1 MNQEQNIN
9 NSSNQF
15 NSNKQNRYLTNEDT
29 AEKSNTSGGSS
40 GGYGGKT
47 AFHFEASDSD
57 ASEESLRRP
66 RSQTYMDAINLID
79 MLSSNDEEIIE
90 RLKERVDEDV
100 LEEFEGMSVEEI
112 LEEIRLSIQEELETK
127 EIPEENNLEGVISK
141 CYIGGC
147 YVHSIS
153 PDGNI
158 IEHYTEHGNDIPDV
172 LAPGRTLYKKIGGKC
187 SCIEVYTNCCRI
199 IATDGSVETVR
210 NKEI

>member
-1 MNQEQNIN
+1 MNQEQNKN

-15 NSNKQNRYLTNEDT
+15 NSNKQSRYLTNENT
-29 AEKSNTSGGSS
+29 AEESSTLGSSS

-47 AFHFEASDSD
+47 SFRFEAADTD

-66 RSQTYMDAINLID
+66 RSQTYMDAINMID
-79 MLSSNDEEIIE
+79 MLSSNDEDIIE
-90 RLKERVDEDV
+90 RLKERVDEEL
-100 LEEFEGMSVEEI
+100 LEEFEGMSTEEI

-158 IEHYTEHGNDIPDV
+158 IEHYTQHGHIPAV
-172 LAPGRTLYKKIGGKC
+172 LAPGRSLYERIGGKC